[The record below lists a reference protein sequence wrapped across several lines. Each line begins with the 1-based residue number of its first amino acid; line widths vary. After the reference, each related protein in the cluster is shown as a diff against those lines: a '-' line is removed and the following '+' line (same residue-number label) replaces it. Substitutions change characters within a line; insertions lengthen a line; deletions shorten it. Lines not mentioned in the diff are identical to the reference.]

1 MKFFLV
7 EGCSDVS
14 SLSEE
19 EFKTLRQAHHDYLA
33 KAFEDGCI
41 IFSGPKAGGGG
52 GFTIF
57 KAESEADVTA
67 FFQNDP
73 FFQAGVESY
82 TPMEFRISRCQP
94 LVESWFQA

>member
-1 MKFFLV
+1 MKFFIV

-19 EFKTLRQAHHDYLA
+19 EVKVLRQAHHDYLA
-33 KAFEDGCI
+33 KAFEDGRI

-57 KAESEADVTA
+57 KAESEAAVKE

-73 FFQAGVESY
+73 FFLANVEHY
-82 TPMEFRISRCQP
+82 TPREFKISRCQP
-94 LVESWFQA
+94 FVEDWFQA